1 MAAAQKGTIV
11 KGSDGRVL
19 DARDVKNGSG
29 GKRGHRVKNNRLSLD
44 DSRGSGAKG
53 GDVAT
58 FDTQMEEAVKKSLEE
73 ATLKNEREKERK
85 ELDVTQRQWVSKLE
99 KDVELKKNKRKEKN
113 DNEIFELD
121 ISDDDEKKNKNVG
134 KAISIDMF
142 ERVDK
147 KLKTKHSCGIRGL
160 SKITNREEKEV
171 KKNDLKKLKK
181 TLKQLSDDKK
191 NEEHINLIERMTSDG
206 DDLMSPNK
214 INSQNVMDMIL
225 QEHELDEDSE

>member
-73 ATLKNEREKERK
+73 AALKNERENERK
-85 ELDVTQRQWVSKLE
+85 ELDVAQRQWVSKLE

-113 DNEIFELD
+113 DNEILELD

-160 SKITNREEKEV
+160 SKITNREEKEM

>member
-1 MAAAQKGTIV
+1 MAAAHKGTIV
-11 KGSDGRVL
+11 KFSDGRVL

-73 ATLKNEREKERK
+73 ATLKNERENERK
-85 ELDVTQRQWVSKLE
+85 ELDVAQRQWVSKLE

-113 DNEIFELD
+113 ENEVLELD

-147 KLKTKHSCGIRGL
+147 KLKTKYSCGIRGL